1 MWPHS
6 ARPKQRNNRPIAASI
21 GLVAAVLAVLAFGVL
36 APGEPSL
43 AAGSGTWTTYHHDAR
58 RSGVDPDQTPF
69 SSVSFDWSVPVDGDV
84 YAQPLVWHGHV
95 YVATEENTVFAFD
108 ATTGQSVWTQKLGAA
123 VPSTVVPNGCAN
135 ATPHLGVT
143 STPVIDPA
151 TARMYLVAQEDS
163 PLRYELWTLD
173 LNNGGAPI
181 SRQTIDPWPG
191 TPQQQATQNALEVQR
206 GALLLANGYVYVN
219 FGGRAECGQAAN
231 TLPDYHGW
239 VVAVPIAGQ
248 AGGNKSIEFPLPTGR
263 GAGIWSPGGA
273 SLGQGGQVYVATGN
287 SLQQATFDNGESVV
301 KLSPT
306 LDLLDFWAPSDW
318 AALNAGD
325 FDIGSFTP
333 TQLDNGIIFQGG
345 KTGFGYLL
353 RDSALGHIGGQAF
366 VSPQHICG
374 TAVPRSFNTGT
385 WVAPLLYMSC
395 TDGIKALR
403 VTTTGTVG
411 FSKIWD
417 GPVAGYP
424 GSAIFA
430 GTRACT

>member
-1 MWPHS
+1 MNARQSPSAAAKRATKQRLLRADGPFTLGSSMARTHSPDRSHGSHTQTRLHVHRLPITRREEAPAVWPHS

-84 YAQPLVWHGHV
+84 YAQPLVWNGHV

-135 ATPHLGVT
+135 ANPHLGVT

-151 TARMYLVAQEDS
+151 TARMYLVAQEDL

-239 VVAVPIAGQ
+239 V
-248 AGGNKSIEFPLPTGR
+248 
-263 GAGIWSPGGA
+263 
-273 SLGQGGQVYVATGN
+273 
-287 SLQQATFDNGESVV
+287 
-301 KLSPT
+301 
-306 LDLLDFWAPSDW
+306 
-318 AALNAGD
+318 
-325 FDIGSFTP
+325 
-333 TQLDNGIIFQGG
+333 
-345 KTGFGYLL
+345 
-353 RDSALGHIGGQAF
+353 
-366 VSPQHICG
+366 
-374 TAVPRSFNTGT
+374 
-385 WVAPLLYMSC
+385 
-395 TDGIKALR
+395 
-403 VTTTGTVG
+403 
-411 FSKIWD
+411 
-417 GPVAGYP
+417 
-424 GSAIFA
+424 
-430 GTRACT
+430 